1 MHSFKSMVSP
11 VDMPLTTNQPFNMTK
26 PEEVQAEYHEHVQK
40 VEQSEQD
47 VIYQTYASQSPEWHR
62 KKTKQLLRKVDF
74 HLLPCL
80 IVMYLL
86 NFLDRKYVPLVP
98 QQSQRN

>member
-1 MHSFKSMVSP
+1 
-11 VDMPLTTNQPFNMTK
+11 MTK
-26 PEEVQAEYHEHVQK
+26 QEEVLAEYHENAQK

-47 VIYQTYASQSPEWHR
+47 VIYQTYVSQSPEWHR
-62 KKTKQLLRKVDF
+62 KMTRQLLRKVDV

-86 NFLDRKYVPLVP
+86 NFLDRK
-98 QQSQRN
+98 